1 MSTAT
6 ATPEVKS
13 DAQVQDEAKAKTN
26 LMDPYEY
33 LATFP
38 NAPSKATIEVYKQQ
52 APNGVVRIFAVGKR
66 IYLVRGIS
74 GLELQQVQGE
84 IPTNL
89 GAALEPE
96 ARAAK
101 VESEVAIRVSSRCT
115 CWTSASVDGK
125 LTIEQLRGGSAGL
138 PSTLFN
144 LITYLS
150 DFIDP
155 EALQLMSAE
164 L

>member
-1 MSTAT
+1 MSTA
-6 ATPEVKS
+6 AVTPEKS
-13 DAQVQDEAKAKTN
+13 DAQVQDEAKAQKN

-38 NAPSKATIEVYKQQ
+38 NAPSKAIVESYKQQ
-52 APNGVVRIFAVGKR
+52 APNGVIRIFAIGKR
-66 IYLVRGIS
+66 VYLVRGIS
-74 GLELQQVQGE
+74 GLELQQVQSE
-84 IPTNL
+84 IPSNL
-89 GAALEPE
+89 GAGLEPE

-101 VESEVAIRVSSRCT
+101 VENELSIRVAARCT
-115 CWTSASVDGK
+115 CWTSSSGDGK
-125 LTIEQLRGGSAGL
+125 LTLEQLKSGSAGL

-144 LITYLS
+144 LISYLS
-150 DFIDP
+150 DFVDP